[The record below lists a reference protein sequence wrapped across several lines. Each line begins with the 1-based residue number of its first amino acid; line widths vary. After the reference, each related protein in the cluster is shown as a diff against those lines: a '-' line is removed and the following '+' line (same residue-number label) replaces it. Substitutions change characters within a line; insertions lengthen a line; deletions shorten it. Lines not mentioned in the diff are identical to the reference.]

1 MNQPIPNALANTV
14 LLADH
19 DEALQQQV
27 VDAIEKIV
35 YRYLQK
41 NINEIS
47 ANTVS
52 YQQGTIERIA
62 LRAVKQHFINASNI
76 Y

>member
-1 MNQPIPNALANTV
+1 MNEALKNTV

-27 VDAIEKIV
+27 VDAIEKII

-52 YQQGTIERIA
+52 YQQNTIERIA

>member
-19 DEALQQQV
+19 DEAIQQQV
-27 VDAIEKIV
+27 VHAVEMIIV
-35 YRYLQK
+35 NYLKLNLNQV
-41 NINEIS
+41 S
-47 ANTVS
+47 ADIVG
-52 YQQGTIERIA
+52 YQQNNIERFA
-62 LRAVKQHFINASNI
+62 LRALRQHLVNASNI

>member
-1 MNQPIPNALANTV
+1 MNQPIPNVLANTV

-27 VDAIEKIV
+27 VDAVEKIV

-41 NINEIS
+41 NTNEIS
-47 ANTVS
+47 ANIVAH
-52 YQQGTIERIA
+52 QQNTIERIA
-62 LRAVKQHFINASNI
+62 LRAVQQHFVNASNI

>member
-1 MNQPIPNALANTV
+1 MNQLIPAALTNTV

-19 DEALQQQV
+19 DEALQRQV
-27 VDAIEKIV
+27 VDAVEKIIAN
-35 YRYLQK
+35 YLQ
-41 NINEIS
+41 NNMHTVGSYLIS
-47 ANTVS
+47 MHKPD
-52 YQQGTIERIA
+52 IERIA

>member
-1 MNQPIPNALANTV
+1 MNQPIPAALANTV

-19 DEALQQQV
+19 DEAIQRAV
-27 VDAIEKIV
+27 VDAVEKIV
-35 YRYLQK
+35 RQYIK
-41 NINEIS
+41 TNAHEIGS
-47 ANTVS
+47 DVLLTHTNH
-52 YQQGTIERIA
+52 IERTA

>member
-19 DEALQQQV
+19 DEAIQRAV
-27 VDAIEKIV
+27 VDAVEKIIV
-35 YRYLQK
+35 NYLQV
-41 NINEIS
+41 NMHEVS
-47 ANTVS
+47 TNTVS
-52 YQQGTIERIA
+52 YQQAHIERIA
-62 LRAVKQHFINASNI
+62 LRAVQQHFVNASNI

>member
-1 MNQPIPNALANTV
+1 MNPPIPNALANTV

>member
-1 MNQPIPNALANTV
+1 VNPPIPNALANTV

-52 YQQGTIERIA
+52 YQQSTIERIA

>member
-1 MNQPIPNALANTV
+1 MNQPIPNVLANTV

>member
-19 DEALQQQV
+19 DEAIQRAV
-27 VDAIEKIV
+27 VDAVEKIIV
-35 YRYLQK
+35 NYLQV
-41 NINEIS
+41 NMHEVS
-47 ANTVS
+47 TNTVS
-52 YQQGTIERIA
+52 YQQAHIERIA

-76 Y
+76 

>member
-19 DEALQQQV
+19 DEAIQRAV
-27 VDAIEKIV
+27 VDAVEKIIV
-35 YRYLQK
+35 NYLQVHMHEVST
-41 NINEIS
+41 NI
-47 ANTVS
+47 VS
-52 YQQGTIERIA
+52 YQQAQIERIA
-62 LRAVKQHFINASNI
+62 LRAVKQHFTNASNI